1 MLSHLRDERDLVLS
15 LTRIG
20 LTPKQ
25 AIRLISDQHIG
36 LAQTEDDPSEGTV
49 DASDREEGGT
59 AITYW
64 NDIEKDS
71 R

>member
-1 MLSHLRDERDLVLS
+1 MRDERDLILS
-15 LTRIG
+15 LTKLG

-25 AIRLISDQHIG
+25 AVSLISDEIVG

-49 DASDREEGGT
+49 DASDREEGGNV
-59 AITYW
+59 ITYW
-64 NDIEKDS
+64 NDIEKDN